1 MGKLVL
7 FLLGA
12 EAQPVHQFER
22 VAQRIA
28 ALELIFDLPEDFPDF
43 IFDRVGAGRALLE
56 AFEIRKQLVIDVGD
70 EIIAGQ
76 RSVVVK

>member
-7 FLLGA
+7 FLLRA

-28 ALELIFDLPEDFPDF
+28 ALELVFDLPENLPDF
-43 IFDRVGAGRALLE
+43 VFDGVGAGRALLE
-56 AFEIRKQLVIDVGD
+56 AFEVGEQLVIDVGD
-70 EIIAGQ
+70 QVIAGQ
-76 RSVVVK
+76 RGIMIE